1 MAEIIIKCAYC
12 GKEFTGKNRK
22 ATYCCSSCRV
32 MASRKRKRE
41 ENKQYNK
48 HKSKLEWEYSKL
60 NDAKANFNEEVKA
73 FQRQKTQFE
82 QTQKEF
88 NELIEEYWPQIL
100 QLHNLKLENKYLKAE
115 LETYRNRYYKSIGL
129 DIINKP

>member
-22 ATYCCSSCRV
+22 ATYCCSSCRL

-41 ENKQYNK
+41 ENKEYNK

-73 FQRQKTQFE
+73 FQWQKTQFE
-82 QTQKEF
+82 QKQKEF
-88 NELIEEYWPQIL
+88 NKLFEEYWPQIL
-100 QLHNLKLENKYLKAE
+100 LLHDLKVENKYLKVE
-115 LETYRNRYYKSIGL
+115 IETFRNKYYKSIGI
-129 DIINKP
+129 DIPNKS

>member
-41 ENKQYNK
+41 ENKEYYK
-48 HKSKLEWEYSKL
+48 HKSKLEWEYFKL
-60 NDAKANFNEEVKA
+60 NEAKADFNEEEKA
-73 FQRQKTQFE
+73 FQRQKAQFE

-100 QLHNLKLENKYLKAE
+100 QLHNLKLENKYLKIE
-115 LETYRNRYYKSIGL
+115 IETYRNRYYKSIGL
-129 DIINKP
+129 DISNKP